1 LQNRSRGGRGGAH
14 RAASEPHTLIRSRLF
29 PPNSRFEDQTGI
41 LRLAIIRSAVPVD
54 GRRGGAK
61 PLVAV
66 IPECPAPGGRYCSIG
81 VIIATPQPV
90 PVMVADI
97 PHALA

>member
-1 LQNRSRGGRGGAH
+1 NRSRGGRGSAR
-14 RAASEPHTLIRSRLF
+14 RAASEPHTLIRSRSF
-29 PPNSRFEDQTGI
+29 PPEARFEDQTGI
-41 LRLAIIRSAVPVD
+41 LRLAIIRSAVPFD

-61 PLVAV
+61 LLVAV

-81 VIIATPQPV
+81 VITATPQSV
-90 PVMVADI
+90 PVVVADI